1 MSSARN
7 PGRVVGFWYLLLVL
21 LGPLRLIYIPNK
33 LFVHDNAAA
42 TASNIAAHQWL
53 FRFGMLSDLVGAVVL
68 IFLVLAF
75 YRLFKDVDQQLAV
88 LLVIVGGVM
97 PALIN
102 FVNAVSDAGALMVA
116 GGGGADLLSVFDK
129 PQRDALVLL
138 FLRLHHAQ
146 IVAAE
151 ILWGLWLFPM
161 GALAYKSRFVPRF
174 IGVWL
179 IINGV
184 AYIVLSLTG
193 LFYPDYQNKV
203 FAYSQPALFGELA
216 IMLWLV
222 FKGAG
227 AHSPDLQ
234 PQSDTAL

>member
-1 MSSARN
+1 MSPTRN

-21 LGPLRLIYIPNK
+21 LGPLRLVYIPTK
-33 LFVHDNAAA
+33 LFVEGNAAA

-53 FRFGMLSDLVGAVVL
+53 FRFGMLSDVLGAVVL

-75 YRLFKDVDQQLAV
+75 YRLFKGVDQQLAV

-97 PALIN
+97 PAVLTL
-102 FVNAVSDAGALMVA
+102 VTAGIDGAALTVA
-116 GGGGADLLSVFDK
+116 RGDDFLSVFDK
-129 PQRDALVLL
+129 PQRDALVVL
-138 FLRLHHAQ
+138 FLRFNHQQ

-161 GALAYKSRFVPRF
+161 GALVYKSGFLPRF
-174 IGVWL
+174 LGVWL

-184 AYIVLSLTG
+184 AYVVLCVTG
-193 LFYPDYQNKV
+193 ILFPEYQDKV
-203 FAYSQPALFGELA
+203 FLYSQPALFGELA

-222 FKGAG
+222 IKGANP
-227 AHSPDLQ
+227 AAQ
-234 PQSDTAL
+234 PA